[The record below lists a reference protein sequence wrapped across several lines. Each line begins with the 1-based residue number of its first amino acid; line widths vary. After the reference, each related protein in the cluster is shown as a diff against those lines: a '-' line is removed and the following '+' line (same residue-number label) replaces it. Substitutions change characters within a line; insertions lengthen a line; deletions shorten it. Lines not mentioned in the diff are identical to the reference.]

1 MHESYTDENYLHN
14 ADQQELESQ
23 RRRWIMGVNE
33 FAFAIWFFILTPSKD
48 VLCQLNVID
57 DIYKVFVYRSFCAS
71 IITSNNMARQ
81 KQNKI
86 LIYINLE
93 ITELDI

>member
-1 MHESYTDENYLHN
+1 MHESYTEENYLHN

-57 DIYKVFVYRSFCAS
+57 DMYKVFVYRRSFRAS
-71 IITSNNMARQ
+71 IITTNNIGRR
-81 KQNKI
+81 KQN
-86 LIYINLE
+86 
-93 ITELDI
+93 

>member
-57 DIYKVFVYRSFCAS
+57 DIIYDGIMYYHTSRLFNNPTSS
-71 IITSNNMARQ
+71 ITSYFYTH
-81 KQNKI
+81 NKLKLLII
-86 LIYINLE
+86 LFV
-93 ITELDI
+93 

>member
-33 FAFAIWFFILTPSKD
+33 FAFAIWFFILTPLKD

-71 IITSNNMARQ
+71 IMTTNNIGRR

-86 LIYINLE
+86 SIYIYLE
-93 ITELDI
+93 IT